1 MNWVIKKPNMKKLN
15 NILILFLSI
24 IVLVLINNLILL
36 NQEKE
41 ELLKNSDNLKRIE
54 VIELRLSLLENL
66 GMSEK
71 ISHETKELGK
81 LKNSKPYVSYSKL
94 VQLMKLK
101 ILIVAIFVSI
111 ISIILLKNY
120 LNKFSIKP

>member
-81 LKNSKPYVSYSKL
+81 LKNSKPYVSYSNL

>member
-1 MNWVIKKPNMKKLN
+1 MKKLN

-81 LKNSKPYVSYSKL
+81 LKNSKPYVSYSNL